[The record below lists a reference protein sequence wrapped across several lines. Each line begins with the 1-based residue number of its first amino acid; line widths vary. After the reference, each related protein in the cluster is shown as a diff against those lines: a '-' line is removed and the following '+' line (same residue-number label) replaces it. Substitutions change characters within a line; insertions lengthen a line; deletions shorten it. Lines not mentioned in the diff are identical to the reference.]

1 MYKSATYW
9 ASLQHPTCTAEECWV
24 VEEDSTSPW
33 GPPPAAVQWSE
44 DTLRGSFFDQNFTT
58 DRDEVTLAEKTK
70 FRPYSHSLSFKNPS
84 SLKADLADWV
94 SECLRPLVWFGSL
107 CVLLRK
113 SCANSDT
120 TLFGSRPRME
130 VFLAIDQDGNGMLTR
145 PLGPRLWN
153 AFGLAVVGTDH
164 ETLESNGKH
173 ISKQGKQ
180 VTHSDT

>member
-1 MYKSATYW
+1 
-9 ASLQHPTCTAEECWV
+9 
-24 VEEDSTSPW
+24 
-33 GPPPAAVQWSE
+33 
-44 DTLRGSFFDQNFTT
+44 
-58 DRDEVTLAEKTK
+58 
-70 FRPYSHSLSFKNPS
+70 
-84 SLKADLADWV
+84 
-94 SECLRPLVWFGSL
+94 
-107 CVLLRK
+107 
-113 SCANSDT
+113 
-120 TLFGSRPRME
+120 ME